1 MKKDYLMLISFGILT
16 LLIVLLI
23 TNHIA
28 WIDNVYNWIVIHNR
42 VTTSFFKWITDFG
55 YFLYIFTICIVLL
68 IFYKNKKELIHLY
81 VIIMIS
87 TSINNIL
94 KLVFARPRPM
104 LIPLVTE
111 KSYSFPSGHAMASM
125 TFYGYL
131 IYMLWSSKL
140 EKKWKIIGSTLL
152 GLLIVTIGYSRIYL
166 NVHYISDVLAGYMIS
181 IILLYVYIKLKKSN
195 FMITKK

>member
-1 MKKDYLMLISFGILT
+1 
-16 LLIVLLI
+16 
-23 TNHIA
+23 
-28 WIDNVYNWIVIHNR
+28 
-42 VTTSFFKWITDFG
+42 
-55 YFLYIFTICIVLL
+55 
-68 IFYKNKKELIHLY
+68 
-81 VIIMIS
+81 MIS

-104 LIPLVTE
+104 LMPFVTE

-131 IYMLWSSKL
+131 IYMLWNSKL
-140 EKKWKIIGSTLL
+140 EKKWKIIGSIFL

-181 IILLYVYIKLKKSN
+181 IIVLYVYIKFKKSN

>member
-55 YFLYIFTICIVLL
+55 YFHYIFTICIVLL

-131 IYMLWSSKL
+131 IYMLWNSKL

>member
-1 MKKDYLMLISFGILT
+1 MKKDYLMLIPFGILT

-23 TNHIA
+23 TNHIS

-42 VTTSFFKWITDFG
+42 VATSFFKWITDFG
-55 YFLYIFTICIVLL
+55 YFPYIFTICIVLL

-131 IYMLWSSKL
+131 IYMLWNSKL
-140 EKKWKIIGSTLL
+140 EKKWKIIGSIFL